1 MRRVFWAI
9 VVFLLWT
16 GRVQATDVTIGA
28 TTQPNFN
35 PSGLQAAVTLASVTV
50 TNGANAT
57 LTCAACFRPN
67 WVGLSGFYITVGLN
81 NYYVQSVDSTSQVTL
96 TTGCNESSPATVTW
110 HPYVELRIYANQ
122 AFQPLGA
129 GYIVQPGTPGT
140 GAWYKRYGA
149 SVLTVNGVK
158 ILYIPEIV
166 IDATTDAVGPTNQ
179 ARYTAGFYRPD
190 ASLIQI
196 YACADQFRVPPVTPT
211 GWTSLCQFNS
221 PPAIVPPANEAYTKS
236 QIDARLISCSTSQ
249 MMYFAATGNQPAC
262 LTVGTGLTITSG
274 AILRTGGV
282 REAINVVVDAGC
294 DPADGGGAGDQ
305 ACFQTAINNAAATGG
320 KVVYI
325 PTGVYNVSG
334 LSVPGGVT
342 IIGDGRNRS
351 IIKSAANAPILS
363 LVEGTNSFIFVG
375 PTVQAIGVVGSLTAG
390 SNQDGISITD
400 DTYLFN
406 VRLSEVNIQDAGGDG
421 LFLGKVYSSLFSD
434 LYITNVKDFP
444 VLYDAA
450 NMPGNVFDKVYV
462 GNLTTSKAVAYR
474 IKGGEFTCRGCNGV
488 NNVVTGSKWAVVG
501 KKTGVDGDASNLAAT
516 FTCIDCNLESWTSH
530 GVLSYYGSQVNL
542 KGQTKVQV
550 ASGYTGQT
558 KPIEFDLNQNGTAYY
573 SELLVR
579 GYIEDTVGFTAALS
593 EYANSQAIHANGFPP
608 LQTIGSGPWVTT
620 GGSTARVTTFYNST
634 AGAVRYLA
642 RGDGYA
648 AKITVT
654 GSTTLSEPN
663 AVRYIEANCST
674 PCTITIPWAGWYQVM
689 DSLTIKDISNN
700 AATNNITVTVASG
713 GTINGAGSYVLKYNK
728 QAITVRPDGASDWRL
743 VGNFTLIP
751 PDVRQATNAADYG
764 CDLADNAT
772 NDTACLV
779 AAIAAAQTGGKKL
792 YLPAGTYNT
801 DAITANVSQMIIE
814 GDGANRTIIKARTSN
829 MNVFNVTTPAYGYGL
844 NLRDLGVRGAGK
856 TTGTTGHCIYIKD
869 SNSYLSEFRF
879 SNLTVADCRQDGL
892 NIPYIFSGTIEHVS
906 TDQIGE
912 DHFDIGSVGGS
923 NTVTLANNYVKT
935 IGAWR
940 VGYRIRVAGAMMISN
955 NGMAPDSEPT
965 AFWGLFGQKYVTAN
979 ATMTS
984 GNATLTSVASG
995 GGFNPGDEVWL
1006 ANGVSAGVHLKTVVT
1021 AVNVAGN
1028 TVTVLNAPTNNGAS
1042 VLGTTDGASS
1052 GATMTSGNATL
1063 TNVTNAGDFVIGNGV
1078 KISNGVSAGVTL
1090 TTTVTGVNATA
1101 NTLTLA
1107 AAPTNNGATIVAIDG
1122 TSYYRAAFLNNNIE
1136 DFGSYGI
1143 RLKEF
1148 SRFGSISGNNFLTS
1162 PAAIPHI
1169 ALKYDYAGAGFDGS
1183 GGGTT
1188 PAGFWDSTNVL
1199 TLASGGGSWAN
1210 GQPIHS
1216 QAVPFLVAGEQPKQ
1230 YYETSFGFAVDL
1242 PALASSWDSTEAK
1255 MLLQIPGTGTDNLK
1269 LGQANSVT
1277 GKALFMNAANAN
1289 RLYLQA
1295 GTTSATTTFTL
1306 PTAAPAGNNYL
1317 LQGSTAGAWSWSNFT
1332 GTGDVV
1338 RTTSPTLSTPKI
1350 NSVVHANLPS
1360 SPDGTI
1366 ILCTDCHSSGA
1377 GGSGVCASGGPGS
1390 LALRIGGA
1398 WICPK

>member
-1 MRRVFWAI
+1 MMKRILLMFILAI
-9 VVFLLWT
+9 AFA
-16 GRVQATDVTIGA
+16 GRALATDVTIGA

-35 PSGLQAAVTLASVTV
+35 PSGLAAAVTIAGVTV
-50 TNGANAT
+50 TNGTNAV
-57 LTCAACFRPN
+57 LTCANCFRPN
-67 WVGLSGFYITVGLN
+67 WIGLSGFYITVGN
-81 NYYVQSVDSTSQVTL
+81 GNYYVQSVDNASQATL
-96 TTGCNESSPATVTW
+96 VGGCPESSPATVTW
-110 HPYVELRIYANQ
+110 HPYVEFRIYADR
-122 AFQPLGA
+122 AFQPLGES
-129 GYIVQPGTPGT
+129 YIVQPGTPGT
-140 GAWYKRYGA
+140 GAWYKRYAA
-149 SVLTVNGVK
+149 SVVTVNGVK
-158 ILYIPEIV
+158 TLYIPEIV

-179 ARYTAGFYRPD
+179 ARYTAAFYRPD
-190 ASLIQI
+190 ASLIQV

-211 GWTSLCQFNS
+211 GWASLCQFNS
-221 PPAIVPPANEAYTKS
+221 PPAIVPPANEAYTKT
-236 QIDARLISCSTSQ
+236 QIDARLISCSTNQ

-262 LTVGTGLTITSG
+262 LNPGTNLTISGGALNVTGVVTSVGLSLPNIFTVSNSPVIATGTLTATLATQAANRVFAGPATGSAAPTFRALVAGDIPSLPYVTSVGLSLPGIFTVTNSPVISSGSLTATLVNQSAKQFFAGPTFGINGTGTPAFRAINEDDLPSVRQAVNAKTDYNCAGDATTTTGSIGSGTTTITS
-274 AILRTGGV
+274 
-282 REAINVVVDAGC
+282 
-294 DPADGGGAGDQ
+294 
-305 ACFQTAINNAAATGG
+305 
-320 KVVYI
+320 
-325 PTGVYNVSG
+325 
-334 LSVPGGVT
+334 
-342 IIGDGRNRS
+342 
-351 IIKSAANAPILS
+351 
-363 LVEGTNSFIFVG
+363 
-375 PTVQAIGVVGSLTAG
+375 VGSLTGWKVGQGIRIVGAG
-390 SNQDGISITD
+390 T
-400 DTYLFN
+400 
-406 VRLSEVNIQDAGGDG
+406 AGGD
-421 LFLGKVYSSLFSD
+421 LVTSVQS
-434 LYITNVKDFP
+434 ITAP
-444 VLYDAA
+444 
-450 NMPGNVFDKVYV
+450 
-462 GNLTTSKAVAYR
+462 TTM
-474 IKGGEFTCRGCNGV
+474 
-488 NNVVTGSKWAVVG
+488 
-501 KKTGVDGDASNLAAT
+501 
-516 FTCIDCNLESWTSH
+516 
-530 GVLSYYGSQVNL
+530 
-542 KGQTKVQV
+542 
-550 ASGYTGQT
+550 
-558 KPIEFDLNQNGTAYY
+558 
-573 SELLVR
+573 
-579 GYIEDTVGFTAALS
+579 
-593 EYANSQAIHANGFPP
+593 
-608 LQTIGSGPWVTT
+608 
-620 GGSTARVTTFYNST
+620 
-634 AGAVRYLA
+634 
-642 RGDGYA
+642 
-648 AKITVT
+648 TVT
-654 GSTTLSEPN
+654 GAASTTVSG
-663 AVRYIEANCST
+663 A
-674 PCTITIPWAGWYQVM
+674 TIHH
-689 DSLTIKDISNN
+689 D
-700 AATNNITVTVASG
+700 
-713 GTINGAGSYVLKYNK
+713 
-728 QAITVRPDGASDWRL
+728 
-743 VGNFTLIP
+743 
-751 PDVRQATNAADYG
+751 
-764 CDLADNAT
+764 
-772 NDTACLV
+772 DTACLV
-779 AAIAAAQTGGKKL
+779 AAINAAQTGGKKL

-879 SNLTVADCRQDGL
+879 SNLTVADCREDGI
-892 NIPYIFSGTIEHVS
+892 NIPYIFSGTIDHVS

-1028 TVTVLNAPTNNGAS
+1028 TVTVLNAPTNSGAS

-1306 PTAAPAGNNYL
+1306 PTAVPAGNDYL

-1350 NSVVHANLPS
+1350 NSVVFASLPS

-1390 LALRIGGA
+1390 LAMRIGGA